1 MRWLIYYLPNPNTDT
16 LLLLLISLWVEG
28 RRSVTALLH
37 PRQSFI
43 GLLFIVAINVRFR
56 FEDSLLENLMIEA
69 LAVILTRG
77 EDNSTG
83 MGVHRR
89 I

>member
-1 MRWLIYYLPNPNTDT
+1 MRGLIYYLPNPNTDT

-43 GLLFIVAINVRFR
+43 GLLFIMTINVRFR
-56 FEDSLLENLMIEA
+56 FEDSLLGNLTIEA
-69 LAVILTRG
+69 FAVILTRAK
-77 EDNSTG
+77 DSSTG
-83 MGVHRR
+83 MGVQRR